1 MPSSEKQGPGHTLQV
16 TGSLKSDG
24 RTPHTSVL
32 ISVVVI
38 NKDHRVVFSRRE
50 YISLREAR
58 SVSVGLRC
66 TAFLRSLSSDFL
78 SGRT

>member
-24 RTPHTSVL
+24 RTPHTSIL

-38 NKDHRVVFSRRE
+38 NKDHRVVFSE
-50 YISLREAR
+50 KTDNPGLMVIAL
-58 SVSVGLRC
+58 SVHMMMLFYQIWG
-66 TAFLRSLSSDFL
+66 
-78 SGRT
+78 